1 LGGLPGPAF
10 LEHGEQ
16 YVAYQSVEWSF
27 AGLIV
32 AGRRQHLVEHRRA
45 GWGAIVDRLERRRSP
60 RAAVSAAEDARWFVN
75 AAVLLAEHER
85 AMLAATPAGRVGR
98 VDAIAPALV
107 FLASPTAGYVHGA
120 SLLVDGGW
128 AAA

>member
-1 LGGLPGPAF
+1 
-10 LEHGEQ
+10 
-16 YVAYQSVEWSF
+16 
-27 AGLIV
+27 
-32 AGRRQHLVEHRRA
+32 
-45 GWGAIVDRLERRRSP
+45 
-60 RAAVSAAEDARWFVN
+60 VN
-75 AAVLLAEHER
+75 ATVLLADYER
-85 AMLAATPAGRVGR
+85 AMLAATPAGR

>member
-1 LGGLPGPAF
+1 M
-10 LEHGEQ
+10 
-16 YVAYQSVEWSF
+16 
-27 AGLIV
+27 
-32 AGRRQHLVEHRRA
+32 
-45 GWGAIVDRLERRRSP
+45 
-60 RAAVSAAEDARWFVN
+60 N
-75 AAVLLAEHER
+75 AAVLLADYER

-107 FLASPTAGYVHGA
+107 FLASTTAGYVHGA

>member
-1 LGGLPGPAF
+1 
-10 LEHGEQ
+10 
-16 YVAYQSVEWSF
+16 
-27 AGLIV
+27 
-32 AGRRQHLVEHRRA
+32 
-45 GWGAIVDRLERRRSP
+45 
-60 RAAVSAAEDARWFVN
+60 VN
-75 AAVLLAEHER
+75 ATVLLADYER

-107 FLASPTAGYVHGA
+107 FRASPTAGYVHGA

>member
-1 LGGLPGPAF
+1 M
-10 LEHGEQ
+10 
-16 YVAYQSVEWSF
+16 
-27 AGLIV
+27 
-32 AGRRQHLVEHRRA
+32 
-45 GWGAIVDRLERRRSP
+45 
-60 RAAVSAAEDARWFVN
+60 
-75 AAVLLAEHER
+75 LLADYER

-107 FLASPTAGYVHGA
+107 FLASTTAGYVHGA